1 MGPCFACAM
10 QVPALVVLWFHP
22 ARLAPLAAAVTFIVA
37 ALTDWADGYIARKV
51 PACMTAHASVSHHLH
66 V

>member
-1 MGPCFACAM
+1 MRM

-37 ALTDWADGYIARKV
+37 ALTDWADGYLARKV
-51 PACMTAHASVSHHLH
+51 PACAPMPSLARQIAGP
-66 V
+66 